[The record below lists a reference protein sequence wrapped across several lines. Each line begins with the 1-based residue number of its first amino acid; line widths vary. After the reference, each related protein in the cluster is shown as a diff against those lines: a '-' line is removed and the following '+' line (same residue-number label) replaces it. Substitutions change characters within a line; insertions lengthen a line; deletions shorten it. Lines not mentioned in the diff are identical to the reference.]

1 MKEAFNKLKEIVS
14 NLDGEKKENYV
25 RQIRKLFISIME
37 HNEHFNNTLNRKG
50 STRITRMTFYRISET
65 RTN

>member
-25 RQIRKLFISIME
+25 RQIRKLFISIM
-37 HNEHFNNTLNRKG
+37 NILTTL
-50 STRITRMTFYRISET
+50 
-65 RTN
+65 